1 MKRALLFFAV
11 LCCVASCSNSTDIAV
26 KKESANTGRCAPSEE
41 NPTLGLAAITDKY
54 RVRVWDD
61 RATTASRELEQIG
74 DDPYSNNT
82 GYDLTVVESVAISP
96 KDCKIFV
103 GACCE
108 PVSGIT
114 FYEGENKGEWLQ
126 LTGHLPTVSPDGE
139 LLALVGYEELTISS
153 VEAPDK
159 VSTTIALPKADV
171 ATIYRAQWI
180 SNDDVAL
187 SGFTNDGAYLW
198 IASQSTKSLG
208 EGVQI
213 SSTIDDAAHGLSLV
227 GLIGVDENN
236 NVVTQNI
243 AAEQQTVVEYRY
255 PDSLAISSSD
265 TLSGFVRSYVMR
277 GGRSVMVSDNGAL
290 TTWFGNGNPLSLTG
304 NYMWAG

>member
-1 MKRALLFFAV
+1 MKRALLS
-11 LCCVASCSNSTDIAV
+11 LCALIFLASCSNSTDVAIE
-26 KKESANTGRCAPSEE
+26 KELENTGRCAPSAE
-41 NPTLGLAAITDKY
+41 NPTLGLSAITDEF

-61 RATTASRELEQIG
+61 PTTTDARDLEQIAG
-74 DDPYSNNT
+74 DPSLNNSE
-82 GYDLTVVESVAISP
+82 YDITVVESVAVSA
-96 KDCKIFV
+96 KDCTIFV

-126 LTGHLPTVSPDGE
+126 LIGHLPTVSPDGE

-153 VEAPDK
+153 VANPDK
-159 VSTTIALPKADV
+159 VLTTIALPKADV

-180 SNDDVAL
+180 NNDDVAL

-198 IASQSTKSLG
+198 IASQSTKSLR

-213 SSTIDDAAHGLSLV
+213 SDTVDNAAHGMSLV

-236 NVVTQNI
+236 NVVTQNM
-243 AAEQQTVVEYRY
+243 ATEQQTVVEYRY

-277 GGRSVMVSDNGAL
+277 GERSVMVSDNGVL
-290 TTWFGNGNPLSLTG
+290 TTWFGNGNPLSLAG
-304 NYMWAG
+304 KYNWAG

>member
-1 MKRALLFFAV
+1 MKRALLFLGV
-11 LCCVASCSNSTDIAV
+11 LVCVASCSNSTDIAV
-26 KKESANTGRCAPSEE
+26 EKEVANTGRCAPSEE

-61 RATTASRELEQIG
+61 PATTASRELEQIG

-82 GYDLTVVESVAISP
+82 GYDLTVAESVAISP
-96 KDCKIFV
+96 LNCEIFV

-198 IASQSTKSLG
+198 IASQSTKSLR

-243 AAEQQTVVEYRY
+243 ADEQQTVVEYRY

-277 GGRSVMVSDNGAL
+277 GERSVMVSDNGAL
-290 TTWFGNGNPLSLTG
+290 TTWFGNGNPLSLAG
-304 NYMWAG
+304 KYNWAG

>member
-1 MKRALLFFAV
+1 MKRALLS
-11 LCCVASCSNSTDIAV
+11 LCALIFLASCSNSTDVAIE
-26 KKESANTGRCAPSEE
+26 KEVENTGRCAPSAE
-41 NPTLGLAAITDKY
+41 NPTLGLSAITDEY

-61 RATTASRELEQIG
+61 PTSTDARDLEQIA
-74 DDPYSNNT
+74 DNPSSNNSE
-82 GYDLTVVESVAISP
+82 YDLTVVESVAVSA
-96 KDCKIFV
+96 KDCTIFV

-126 LTGHLPTVSPDGE
+126 LIGHLPTVSPDGE
-139 LLALVGYEELTISS
+139 QLALVGYEELTISS
-153 VEAPDK
+153 VANPDK
-159 VSTTIALPKADV
+159 VLTTIALPKADV

-180 SNDDVAL
+180 NKDDVAL

-198 IASQSTKSLG
+198 IASRSTKSLR

-213 SSTIDDAAHGLSLV
+213 SDTIDDAAHGMSLV

-236 NVVTQNI
+236 NVVTQNM
-243 AAEQQTVVEYRY
+243 ATEQQTVVEYRY

-277 GGRSVMVSDNGAL
+277 GERSVMVSDNGVL
-290 TTWFGNGNPLSLTG
+290 TTWFGNGNPLSLAG
-304 NYMWAG
+304 KYNWAG

>member
-1 MKRALLFFAV
+1 MKRALLS
-11 LCCVASCSNSTDIAV
+11 LCALIFLASCSNSTDVAIE
-26 KKESANTGRCAPSEE
+26 KEVENTGRCAPSAE
-41 NPTLGLAAITDKY
+41 NPTLGLSAITDEY

-61 RATTASRELEQIG
+61 PTSTDARDLEQIA
-74 DDPYSNNT
+74 DNPSSNNSE
-82 GYDLTVVESVAISP
+82 YDLTVVESVAVSA
-96 KDCKIFV
+96 KDCTIFV

-126 LTGHLPTVSPDGE
+126 LIGHLPTVSPDGE
-139 LLALVGYEELTISS
+139 QLALVGYEELTISS
-153 VEAPDK
+153 VANPDK
-159 VSTTIALPKADV
+159 VLTTIALPKADV

-180 SNDDVAL
+180 NKDDVAL

-198 IASQSTKSLG
+198 IASRSIKSLR

-213 SSTIDDAAHGLSLV
+213 SDTIDDAAHGMSLV

-236 NVVTQNI
+236 NIVTQDI

-277 GGRSVMVSDNGAL
+277 GERSVMVSDNGAL
-290 TTWFGNGNPLSLTG
+290 TTWFGNGNPMSLAG
-304 NYMWAG
+304 KYNWAG

>member
-1 MKRALLFFAV
+1 MKRALLS
-11 LCCVASCSNSTDIAV
+11 LCALIFLASCSNSTDVAIE
-26 KKESANTGRCAPSEE
+26 KEVENTGRCAPSAE
-41 NPTLGLAAITDKY
+41 NPTLGLSAITDEY

-61 RATTASRELEQIG
+61 PTSTDARDLEQIA
-74 DDPYSNNT
+74 DNPSSNNSE
-82 GYDLTVVESVAISP
+82 YDLTVVESVAVSA
-96 KDCKIFV
+96 KDCTIFV

-108 PVSGIT
+108 PVIGIT

-126 LTGHLPTVSPDGE
+126 LIGHLPTVSPDGE
-139 LLALVGYEELTISS
+139 QLALVGYEELTISS
-153 VEAPDK
+153 VANPDK
-159 VSTTIALPKADV
+159 VLTTIALPKADV

-180 SNDDVAL
+180 NKDDVAL

-198 IASQSTKSLG
+198 IASRSTKSLR

-213 SSTIDDAAHGLSLV
+213 SDTIDDAAHGMSLV

-236 NVVTQNI
+236 NIVTQDI

-277 GGRSVMVSDNGAL
+277 GERSVMVSDNGAL
-290 TTWFGNGNPLSLTG
+290 TTWFGNGNPMSLAG
-304 NYMWAG
+304 KYNWAG

>member
-1 MKRALLFFAV
+1 MKRALLFLGV
-11 LCCVASCSNSTDIAV
+11 LVCVASCSNSADVTV
-26 KKESANTGRCAPSEE
+26 EKVTANVGRCAPSEE

-61 RATTASRELEQIG
+61 PATTASRELEQIG

-82 GYDLTVVESVAISP
+82 GYDLTVAESVAISP
-96 KDCKIFV
+96 KDCTIFV

-108 PVSGIT
+108 PASGIT
-114 FYEGENKGEWLQ
+114 FYEGENNGELLQ
-126 LTGHLPTVSPDGE
+126 LTGHLPSISPDGE

-180 SNDDVAL
+180 NNDDIAL
-187 SGFTNDGAYLW
+187 TGFTKDGAYLW
-198 IASQSTKSLG
+198 IASRSSRSLR

-213 SSTIDDAAHGLSLV
+213 SSTVDDSAHGMSLV
-227 GLIGVDENN
+227 GLIGVDESG

-243 AAEQQTVVEYRY
+243 AAEQQTSVEYRY
-255 PDSLAISSSD
+255 PDSLAVSSTD

-277 GGRSVMVSDNGAL
+277 GKRSVMVSDNGAL
-290 TTWFGNGNPLSLTG
+290 TTWFGNGEPLSLTG

>member
-1 MKRALLFFAV
+1 MKRTLLSLCALIFL
-11 LCCVASCSNSTDIAV
+11 ASCSNSTDVAV
-26 KKESANTGRCAPSEE
+26 EKEAENTGRCAPSAE
-41 NPTLGLAAITDKY
+41 NPTLGLSAITDEF

-61 RATTASRELEQIG
+61 PTTTDARDLEQIAG
-74 DDPYSNNT
+74 DPSLNNSE
-82 GYDLTVVESVAISP
+82 YDITVVESVAVSA
-96 KDCKIFV
+96 KDCTIFV

-126 LTGHLPTVSPDGE
+126 LIGHLPTVSPDGE

-153 VEAPDK
+153 VANPDK
-159 VSTTIALPKADV
+159 VLTTIALPKADV

-180 SNDDVAL
+180 NNDDVAL

-198 IASQSTKSLG
+198 IASQSTKSLR

-213 SSTIDDAAHGLSLV
+213 SDTVDNAAHGMSLV

-236 NVVTQNI
+236 NVVTQNM
-243 AAEQQTVVEYRY
+243 ATEQQTVVEYRY

-277 GGRSVMVSDNGAL
+277 GERSVMVSDNGVL
-290 TTWFGNGNPLSLTG
+290 TTWFGNGNPLSLAG
-304 NYMWAG
+304 KYNWAG

>member
-1 MKRALLFFAV
+1 MKRTLLSLCALIFL
-11 LCCVASCSNSTDIAV
+11 ASCSNSTGVAV
-26 KKESANTGRCAPSEE
+26 EKEAENTGRCAPSAE
-41 NPTLGLAAITDKY
+41 NPTLGLSAITDEF

-61 RATTASRELEQIG
+61 PTTTDARDLEQIAG
-74 DDPYSNNT
+74 DPSLNNSE
-82 GYDLTVVESVAISP
+82 YDITVVESVAVSA
-96 KDCKIFV
+96 KDCTIFV

-126 LTGHLPTVSPDGE
+126 LIGHLPTVSPDGE

-153 VEAPDK
+153 VANPDK
-159 VSTTIALPKADV
+159 VLTTIALPKADV

-180 SNDDVAL
+180 NNDDVAL

-198 IASQSTKSLG
+198 IASQSTKSLR
-208 EGVQI
+208 EGAQI
-213 SSTIDDAAHGLSLV
+213 SDTVDNAAHGMSLV

-236 NVVTQNI
+236 NVVTQNM
-243 AAEQQTVVEYRY
+243 ATEQQTVVEYRY

-277 GGRSVMVSDNGAL
+277 GERSVMVSDNGVL
-290 TTWFGNGNPLSLTG
+290 TTWFGNGNPLSLAG
-304 NYMWAG
+304 KYNWAG

>member
-1 MKRALLFFAV
+1 MKRALLS
-11 LCCVASCSNSTDIAV
+11 LCALIFLASCSNSTDVAIE
-26 KKESANTGRCAPSEE
+26 KEVENTGRCAPSAE
-41 NPTLGLAAITDKY
+41 NPTLGLSAITDEY

-61 RATTASRELEQIG
+61 PTSTDARDLEQIA
-74 DDPYSNNT
+74 DNPSSNNSE
-82 GYDLTVVESVAISP
+82 YDLTVVESVAVSA
-96 KDCKIFV
+96 KDCTIFV

-126 LTGHLPTVSPDGE
+126 LIGHLPTVSPDGE

-153 VEAPDK
+153 VANPDK
-159 VSTTIALPKADV
+159 VLTTIALPKADV

-180 SNDDVAL
+180 NNDDVAL

-198 IASQSTKSLG
+198 IASQSTKSLR

-213 SSTIDDAAHGLSLV
+213 SDTIDNAAHGMSLV

-236 NVVTQNI
+236 NIVTQDI

-277 GGRSVMVSDNGAL
+277 GERSVMVSDNGAL
-290 TTWFGNGNPLSLTG
+290 TTWFGNGNPMSLAG
-304 NYMWAG
+304 KYNWAG

>member
-1 MKRALLFFAV
+1 VKRALLS
-11 LCCVASCSNSTDIAV
+11 LCALIFLASCSNSTDVAIE
-26 KKESANTGRCAPSEE
+26 KEVENTGRCAPSAE
-41 NPTLGLAAITDKY
+41 NPTLGLSAITDEY

-61 RATTASRELEQIG
+61 PTSTDARDLEQIA
-74 DDPYSNNT
+74 DNPSSNNSE
-82 GYDLTVVESVAISP
+82 YDLTVVESVAVSA
-96 KDCKIFV
+96 KDCTIFV

-126 LTGHLPTVSPDGE
+126 LIGHLPTVSPDGE
-139 LLALVGYEELTISS
+139 QLALVGYEELTISS
-153 VEAPDK
+153 VANPDK
-159 VSTTIALPKADV
+159 VLTTIALPKADV

-180 SNDDVAL
+180 NKDDVAL

-198 IASQSTKSLG
+198 IASRSTKSLR

-213 SSTIDDAAHGLSLV
+213 SDTIDDAAHGMSLV

-236 NVVTQNI
+236 NIVTQDI

-277 GGRSVMVSDNGAL
+277 GERSVMVSDNGAL
-290 TTWFGNGNPLSLTG
+290 TTWFGNGNPMSLAG
-304 NYMWAG
+304 KYNWAG

>member
-1 MKRALLFFAV
+1 MLGV
-11 LCCVASCSNSTDIAV
+11 LVCVASCSNSTDIAV
-26 KKESANTGRCAPSEE
+26 EKEIANTGRCAPSEE

-61 RATTASRELEQIG
+61 PATTASRGLEQIG

-82 GYDLTVVESVAISP
+82 GYDLTVAESVAISP

-126 LTGHLPTVSPDGE
+126 LTGHLPSISPDGE

-180 SNDDVAL
+180 NNDDIAL
-187 SGFTNDGAYLW
+187 TGFTKDGAYLW
-198 IASQSTKSLG
+198 IASQSTKSLR

-227 GLIGVDENN
+227 GLIGIDENN

-277 GGRSVMVSDNGAL
+277 GERSVMVSDNGAL
-290 TTWFGNGNPLSLTG
+290 TTWFGNGNPLSLAG
-304 NYMWAG
+304 KYNWAG

>member
-1 MKRALLFFAV
+1 MKRALLS
-11 LCCVASCSNSTDIAV
+11 LCALIFLASCSNSTDVAIE
-26 KKESANTGRCAPSEE
+26 KEVENTGRCAPSAE
-41 NPTLGLAAITDKY
+41 NPTLGLSAITDEY

-61 RATTASRELEQIG
+61 PTSTDARDLEQIA
-74 DDPYSNNT
+74 DNPSSNNSE
-82 GYDLTVVESVAISP
+82 YDLTVVESVAVSA
-96 KDCKIFV
+96 KDCTIFV

-126 LTGHLPTVSPDGE
+126 LIGHLPTVSPDGE
-139 LLALVGYEELTISS
+139 QLALVGYEELTISS
-153 VEAPDK
+153 VANPDK
-159 VSTTIALPKADV
+159 VLTTIALPKADV

-180 SNDDVAL
+180 NNDDVAL

-198 IASQSTKSLG
+198 IASRSTKSLR

-213 SSTIDDAAHGLSLV
+213 SDTVDDAAHGLSLV

-236 NVVTQNI
+236 NIVTQDI

-277 GGRSVMVSDNGAL
+277 GERSVMVSDNGAL
-290 TTWFGNGNPLSLTG
+290 TTWFGNGNPMSLAG
-304 NYMWAG
+304 KYNWAG

>member
-1 MKRALLFFAV
+1 MKRALLS
-11 LCCVASCSNSTDIAV
+11 LCALIFLASCSNSTDVPIE
-26 KKESANTGRCAPSEE
+26 KEVENTGRCAPSAE
-41 NPTLGLAAITDKY
+41 NPTLGLSAITDEY

-61 RATTASRELEQIG
+61 PTSTDARDLEQIA
-74 DDPYSNNT
+74 DNPSSNNSE
-82 GYDLTVVESVAISP
+82 YDLTVVESVAVSA
-96 KDCKIFV
+96 KDCTIFV

-126 LTGHLPTVSPDGE
+126 LIGHLPTVSPDGE
-139 LLALVGYEELTISS
+139 QLALVGYEELTISS
-153 VEAPDK
+153 VANPDK
-159 VSTTIALPKADV
+159 VLTTIALPKADV

-180 SNDDVAL
+180 NKDDVAL

-198 IASQSTKSLG
+198 IASRSTKSLR

-213 SSTIDDAAHGLSLV
+213 SDTIDDAAHGMSLV

-236 NVVTQNI
+236 NIVTQDI

-277 GGRSVMVSDNGAL
+277 GERSVMVSDNGAL
-290 TTWFGNGNPLSLTG
+290 TTWFGNGNPMSLAG
-304 NYMWAG
+304 KYNWAG

>member
-1 MKRALLFFAV
+1 MKRTLLSLCALIFL
-11 LCCVASCSNSTDIAV
+11 ASCSNSTGVAV
-26 KKESANTGRCAPSEE
+26 EKEAENTGRCAPSAE
-41 NPTLGLAAITDKY
+41 NPTLGLSAITDEF

-61 RATTASRELEQIG
+61 PTTTDARDLEQIAG
-74 DDPYSNNT
+74 DPSLNNSE
-82 GYDLTVVESVAISP
+82 YDITVVESVAVSA
-96 KDCKIFV
+96 KDCTIFV

-126 LTGHLPTVSPDGE
+126 LIGHLPTVSPDGE

-153 VEAPDK
+153 VANPDK
-159 VSTTIALPKADV
+159 VLTTIALPKADV

-180 SNDDVAL
+180 NNDDVAL

-198 IASQSTKSLG
+198 IASQSTKSLR

-213 SSTIDDAAHGLSLV
+213 SDTVDDAAHGMSLV

-236 NVVTQNI
+236 NVVTQNM
-243 AAEQQTVVEYRY
+243 ATEQQTVVEYRY

-277 GGRSVMVSDNGAL
+277 GERSVMVSDNGVL
-290 TTWFGNGNPLSLTG
+290 TTWFGNGNPLSLAG
-304 NYMWAG
+304 KYNWAG

>member
-1 MKRALLFFAV
+1 MKRALLS
-11 LCCVASCSNSTDIAV
+11 LCALIFLASCSNSTDVAIE
-26 KKESANTGRCAPSEE
+26 KEVENTGRCAPSAE
-41 NPTLGLAAITDKY
+41 NPTLGLSAITDEY

-61 RATTASRELEQIG
+61 PTSTDARDLEQIA
-74 DDPYSNNT
+74 DNPSSNNSE
-82 GYDLTVVESVAISP
+82 YDLTVVESVAVSA
-96 KDCKIFV
+96 KDCTIFV

-126 LTGHLPTVSPDGE
+126 LIGHLPTVSPDGE

-153 VEAPDK
+153 VANPDK
-159 VSTTIALPKADV
+159 VLTTIALPKADV

-180 SNDDVAL
+180 NNDDVAL

-198 IASQSTKSLG
+198 IASRSTKSLR

-213 SSTIDDAAHGLSLV
+213 SDTVDDAAHGLSLV

-236 NVVTQNI
+236 NIVTQNI

-265 TLSGFVRSYVMR
+265 TLSGFVWSYVMR
-277 GGRSVMVSDNGAL
+277 GERSVMVSDNGAL
-290 TTWFGNGNPLSLTG
+290 TTWFGNGNPMSLAG
-304 NYMWAG
+304 KYNWAG

>member
-1 MKRALLFFAV
+1 MKRTLLSLCALIFL
-11 LCCVASCSNSTDIAV
+11 ASCSNSTGVAV
-26 KKESANTGRCAPSEE
+26 EKEAENAGRCAPSAE
-41 NPTLGLAAITDKY
+41 NPTLGLSAITDEY

-61 RATTASRELEQIG
+61 PTSTDARDLEQIA
-74 DDPYSNNT
+74 DNPSSNNSE
-82 GYDLTVVESVAISP
+82 YDLTVVESVAVSA
-96 KDCKIFV
+96 KDCTIFV

-126 LTGHLPTVSPDGE
+126 LIGHLPTVSPDGE

-153 VEAPDK
+153 VANPDK
-159 VSTTIALPKADV
+159 VLTTIALPKADV

-180 SNDDVAL
+180 NNDDVAL

-198 IASQSTKSLG
+198 IASQSTKSLR

-213 SSTIDDAAHGLSLV
+213 SGTIDDAAHGMSLV

-277 GGRSVMVSDNGAL
+277 GERSVMVSDNGAL
-290 TTWFGNGNPLSLTG
+290 TTWFGNGNPLSLAG
-304 NYMWAG
+304 KYNWAG

>member
-1 MKRALLFFAV
+1 MKRALLS
-11 LCCVASCSNSTDIAV
+11 LCALIFLASCSNSTDVAIE
-26 KKESANTGRCAPSEE
+26 KEVENTGRCAPSAE
-41 NPTLGLAAITDKY
+41 NPTLGLSAITDEY

-61 RATTASRELEQIG
+61 PTSTDARDLEQIA
-74 DDPYSNNT
+74 DNPSSNNSE
-82 GYDLTVVESVAISP
+82 YDLTVVESVAVSA
-96 KDCKIFV
+96 KDCTIFV

-126 LTGHLPTVSPDGE
+126 LIGHLPTVSPDGE
-139 LLALVGYEELTISS
+139 QLALVGYEELTISS
-153 VEAPDK
+153 VANPDK
-159 VSTTIALPKADV
+159 VLTTIALPKADV

-180 SNDDVAL
+180 NKDDVAL

-198 IASQSTKSLG
+198 IASRSTKSLR

-213 SSTIDDAAHGLSLV
+213 SDTVDDAAHGLSLV

-236 NVVTQNI
+236 NIVTQDI

-277 GGRSVMVSDNGAL
+277 GERSVMVSDNGAL
-290 TTWFGNGNPLSLTG
+290 TTWFGNGNPMSLAG
-304 NYMWAG
+304 KYNWAG

>member
-1 MKRALLFFAV
+1 MKRALLS
-11 LCCVASCSNSTDIAV
+11 LCALIFLASCSNSTDVAIE
-26 KKESANTGRCAPSEE
+26 KEVENTGRCAPSAE
-41 NPTLGLAAITDKY
+41 NPTLGLSAITDEY

-61 RATTASRELEQIG
+61 PTSTDARDLEQIA
-74 DDPYSNNT
+74 DNPSSNNSE
-82 GYDLTVVESVAISP
+82 YDLTVVESVAVSA
-96 KDCKIFV
+96 KDCTIFV

-126 LTGHLPTVSPDGE
+126 LIGHLPTVSPDGE
-139 LLALVGYEELTISS
+139 QLALVGYEELTISS
-153 VEAPDK
+153 VANPDK
-159 VSTTIALPKADV
+159 VLTTIALPKADV

-180 SNDDVAL
+180 NNDDVAL

-198 IASQSTKSLG
+198 IASQSTKSLR

-213 SSTIDDAAHGLSLV
+213 SGTIDDAAHGMSLV

-277 GGRSVMVSDNGAL
+277 GERSVMVSDNGAL
-290 TTWFGNGNPLSLTG
+290 TTWFGNGNPLSLAG
-304 NYMWAG
+304 KYNWAG

>member
-1 MKRALLFFAV
+1 MKRALLSLCAFFC
-11 LCCVASCSNSTDIAV
+11 LASCSNSTDVAIE
-26 KKESANTGRCAPSEE
+26 KEAENAGRCAPSAE
-41 NPTLGLAAITDKY
+41 NPTLGLSAITDEF

-61 RATTASRELEQIG
+61 PTTTDARDLEQIAG
-74 DDPYSNNT
+74 DPSSNNSE
-82 GYDLTVVESVAISP
+82 YDITVVESVAVSA
-96 KDCKIFV
+96 KDCTIFV

-126 LTGHLPTVSPDGE
+126 LIGHLPTVSPDGE

-153 VEAPDK
+153 VANPDK
-159 VSTTIALPKADV
+159 VLTTIALPKADV
-171 ATIYRAQWI
+171 ATIYRAQWTN
-180 SNDDVAL
+180 NDDVAL

-198 IASQSTKSLG
+198 IASQSTKSLR

-213 SSTIDDAAHGLSLV
+213 SDTIDDAAHGMSLV

-277 GGRSVMVSDNGAL
+277 GERSVMVSDNGAL
-290 TTWFGNGNPLSLTG
+290 TTWFGNGNPLSLAG
-304 NYMWAG
+304 KYNWAG

>member
-1 MKRALLFFAV
+1 MKRTLLSLCALIFL
-11 LCCVASCSNSTDIAV
+11 ASCSNSTGVAV
-26 KKESANTGRCAPSEE
+26 EKEAENTGRCAPSAE
-41 NPTLGLAAITDKY
+41 NPTLGLSAITDEF

-61 RATTASRELEQIG
+61 PTTTDARDLEQIAG
-74 DDPYSNNT
+74 DPSSNNSE
-82 GYDLTVVESVAISP
+82 YDITVVESVAVSA
-96 KDCKIFV
+96 KDCTIFV

-126 LTGHLPTVSPDGE
+126 LIGHLPTVSPDGE

-153 VEAPDK
+153 VANPDK
-159 VSTTIALPKADV
+159 VLTTIALPKADV

-180 SNDDVAL
+180 NNDDVAL

-198 IASQSTKSLG
+198 IASQSTKSLR

-213 SSTIDDAAHGLSLV
+213 SDTVDNAAHGMSLV

-236 NVVTQNI
+236 NVVTQNM
-243 AAEQQTVVEYRY
+243 ATEQQTVVEYRY

-277 GGRSVMVSDNGAL
+277 GERSVMVSDNGVL
-290 TTWFGNGNPLSLTG
+290 TTWFGNGNPLSLAG
-304 NYMWAG
+304 KYNWAG

>member
-1 MKRALLFFAV
+1 MKRALLS
-11 LCCVASCSNSTDIAV
+11 LCALICLASCSNSTDVASE
-26 KKESANTGRCAPSEE
+26 KEVENTGRCAPSAE
-41 NPTLGLAAITDKY
+41 NPTLGLSAITDEY

-61 RATTASRELEQIG
+61 PTSTVARDLEQIA
-74 DDPYSNNT
+74 DNLSSNNSE
-82 GYDLTVVESVAISP
+82 YDLTVVESVAVSA
-96 KDCKIFV
+96 KDCTIFV

-126 LTGHLPTVSPDGE
+126 LIGHLPTVSPDGE
-139 LLALVGYEELTISS
+139 QLALVGYEELTISS
-153 VEAPDK
+153 VANPNK
-159 VSTTIALPKADV
+159 VLTTIALPKADV

-180 SNDDVAL
+180 NNDDVAL

-198 IASQSTKSLG
+198 IASRSTKSLR

-213 SSTIDDAAHGLSLV
+213 SDTVDDAAHGLSLV

-236 NVVTQNI
+236 NIVTQNI
-243 AAEQQTVVEYRY
+243 AAKQQTVVEYRD

-277 GGRSVMVSDNGAL
+277 GERSVMVSDNGAL
-290 TTWFGNGNPLSLTG
+290 TTWFGNGNPMSLAG
-304 NYMWAG
+304 KYNWAG

>member
-1 MKRALLFFAV
+1 MKRTLLSLCALIFL
-11 LCCVASCSNSTDIAV
+11 ASCSNSTGVAV
-26 KKESANTGRCAPSEE
+26 EKEAENTGRCAPSAE
-41 NPTLGLAAITDKY
+41 NPTLGLSAITDEF

-61 RATTASRELEQIG
+61 PTTTDARDLEQIAG
-74 DDPYSNNT
+74 DPSLNNSE
-82 GYDLTVVESVAISP
+82 YDITVVESVAVSA
-96 KDCKIFV
+96 KDCTIFV

-126 LTGHLPTVSPDGE
+126 LIGHLPTVSPDGE

-153 VEAPDK
+153 VANPDK
-159 VSTTIALPKADV
+159 VLTTIALPKADV

-180 SNDDVAL
+180 NNDDVAL

-198 IASQSTKSLG
+198 IASQSTKSLR

-213 SSTIDDAAHGLSLV
+213 SDTVDNAAHGMSLV

-236 NVVTQNI
+236 NVVTQNM
-243 AAEQQTVVEYRY
+243 ATEQQTVVEYRY

-277 GGRSVMVSDNGAL
+277 GERSVMVSDNGVL
-290 TTWFGNGNPLSLTG
+290 TTWFGNGNPLSLAG
-304 NYMWAG
+304 KYNWAG

>member
-1 MKRALLFFAV
+1 MKRALLSLCAFFC
-11 LCCVASCSNSTDIAV
+11 LASCSNSTDVAIE
-26 KKESANTGRCAPSEE
+26 KEAENAGRCAPSAE
-41 NPTLGLAAITDKY
+41 NPTLGLSAITDEY

-61 RATTASRELEQIG
+61 PTSTDARDLEQIA
-74 DDPYSNNT
+74 DNPSSNNSE
-82 GYDLTVVESVAISP
+82 YDLTVVESVAVSA
-96 KDCKIFV
+96 KDCTIFV

-126 LTGHLPTVSPDGE
+126 LIGHLPTVSPDGE

-153 VEAPDK
+153 VANPDK
-159 VSTTIALPKADV
+159 VLTTIALPKADV

-180 SNDDVAL
+180 NNDDVAL

-198 IASQSTKSLG
+198 IASQSTKSLR

-213 SSTIDDAAHGLSLV
+213 SDTIDDAAHGMSLV

-277 GGRSVMVSDNGAL
+277 GERSVMVSDNGAL
-290 TTWFGNGNPLSLTG
+290 TTGFGNGNPLSRAG
-304 NYMWAG
+304 KYNWAG

>member
-1 MKRALLFFAV
+1 MKRTLLSLCALIFL
-11 LCCVASCSNSTDIAV
+11 ASCSNSTGVAV
-26 KKESANTGRCAPSEE
+26 EKEVENTGRCAPSAE
-41 NPTLGLAAITDKY
+41 NPTLGLSAITDEF

-61 RATTASRELEQIG
+61 PTTTDARDLEQIAG
-74 DDPYSNNT
+74 DPSLNNSE
-82 GYDLTVVESVAISP
+82 YDITVVESVAVSA
-96 KDCKIFV
+96 KDCTIFV

-126 LTGHLPTVSPDGE
+126 LIGHLPTVSPDGE

-153 VEAPDK
+153 VANPDK
-159 VSTTIALPKADV
+159 VLTTIALPKADV

-180 SNDDVAL
+180 NNDDVAL

-198 IASQSTKSLG
+198 IASQSTKSLR

-213 SSTIDDAAHGLSLV
+213 SDTVDNAAHGMSLV

-236 NVVTQNI
+236 NVVTQNM
-243 AAEQQTVVEYRY
+243 ATEQQTVVEYRY

-277 GGRSVMVSDNGAL
+277 GERSVMVSDNGVL
-290 TTWFGNGNPLSLTG
+290 TTWFGNGNPLSLAG
-304 NYMWAG
+304 KYNWAG

>member
-1 MKRALLFFAV
+1 MKRTLLSLCALIFL
-11 LCCVASCSNSTDIAV
+11 ASRSNSTGVAV
-26 KKESANTGRCAPSEE
+26 EKEAENTGRCAPSAE
-41 NPTLGLAAITDKY
+41 NPTLGLSAITDEF

-61 RATTASRELEQIG
+61 PTSTDARDLEQIA
-74 DDPYSNNT
+74 DNPSSNNSE
-82 GYDLTVVESVAISP
+82 YDLTVVESVAVSA
-96 KDCKIFV
+96 KDCTIFV

-126 LTGHLPTVSPDGE
+126 LIGHLPTVSPDGE

-153 VEAPDK
+153 VANPDK
-159 VSTTIALPKADV
+159 VLTTIALPKADV

-180 SNDDVAL
+180 NNDDVAL

-198 IASQSTKSLG
+198 IASQSTKSLR
-208 EGVQI
+208 EGAQI
-213 SSTIDDAAHGLSLV
+213 SDTVDNAAHGMSLV

-236 NVVTQNI
+236 NVVTQNM
-243 AAEQQTVVEYRY
+243 ATEQQTVVEYRY

-277 GGRSVMVSDNGAL
+277 GERSVMVSDNGVL
-290 TTWFGNGNPLSLTG
+290 TTWFGNGNPLSLAG
-304 NYMWAG
+304 KYNWAG

>member
-1 MKRALLFFAV
+1 M
-11 LCCVASCSNSTDIAV
+11 
-26 KKESANTGRCAPSEE
+26 ENTGRCAPSAE
-41 NPTLGLAAITDKY
+41 NPTLGLSAITDEY

-61 RATTASRELEQIG
+61 PTSTVARDLEQIA
-74 DDPYSNNT
+74 DNLSSNNSE
-82 GYDLTVVESVAISP
+82 YDLTVVESVAVSA
-96 KDCKIFV
+96 KDCTIFV

-126 LTGHLPTVSPDGE
+126 LIGHLPTVSPDGE
-139 LLALVGYEELTISS
+139 QLALVGYEELTISS
-153 VEAPDK
+153 VANPNK
-159 VSTTIALPKADV
+159 VLTTIALPKADV

-180 SNDDVAL
+180 NNDDVAL

-198 IASQSTKSLG
+198 IASRSTKSLR

-213 SSTIDDAAHGLSLV
+213 SDTVDDAAHGLSLV

-236 NVVTQNI
+236 NIVTQNI
-243 AAEQQTVVEYRY
+243 AAKQQTVVEYRD

-277 GGRSVMVSDNGAL
+277 GERSVMVSDNGAL
-290 TTWFGNGNPLSLTG
+290 TTWFGNGNPMSLAG
-304 NYMWAG
+304 KYNWAG

>member
-1 MKRALLFFAV
+1 MKRALLS
-11 LCCVASCSNSTDIAV
+11 LCALIFLASCSNSTDIAIE
-26 KKESANTGRCAPSEE
+26 KEVENTGRCAPSAE
-41 NPTLGLAAITDKY
+41 NPTLGLSAITDEY

-61 RATTASRELEQIG
+61 PTSTDARDLEQIA
-74 DDPYSNNT
+74 DNPSSNNSE
-82 GYDLTVVESVAISP
+82 YDLTVVESVAVSA
-96 KDCKIFV
+96 KDCTIFV

-126 LTGHLPTVSPDGE
+126 LIGHLPTVSPDGE
-139 LLALVGYEELTISS
+139 QLALVGYEELTISS
-153 VEAPDK
+153 VANPDK
-159 VSTTIALPKADV
+159 VLTTIALPKADV

-180 SNDDVAL
+180 NKDDVAL

-198 IASQSTKSLG
+198 IASRSTKSLR

-213 SSTIDDAAHGLSLV
+213 SDTIDDAAHGMSLV

-236 NVVTQNI
+236 NIVTQDI

-277 GGRSVMVSDNGAL
+277 GERSVMVSDNGAL
-290 TTWFGNGNPLSLTG
+290 TTWFGNGNPMSLAG
-304 NYMWAG
+304 KYNWAG

>member
-1 MKRALLFFAV
+1 MKRALLSLCAFFC
-11 LCCVASCSNSTDIAV
+11 LASCSNSTDVAIE
-26 KKESANTGRCAPSEE
+26 KEAENAGRCAPSAE
-41 NPTLGLAAITDKY
+41 NPTLGLSAITDEY

-61 RATTASRELEQIG
+61 PTSTDARDLEQIA
-74 DDPYSNNT
+74 DNPSSNNSE
-82 GYDLTVVESVAISP
+82 YDLMVVESVAVSA
-96 KDCKIFV
+96 KDCTIFV

-126 LTGHLPTVSPDGE
+126 LIGHLPTVSPDGE

-153 VEAPDK
+153 VANPDK
-159 VSTTIALPKADV
+159 VLTTIALPKADV

-180 SNDDVAL
+180 NNDDVAL

-198 IASQSTKSLG
+198 IASQSTKSLR

-213 SSTIDDAAHGLSLV
+213 SDTVDNAAHGMSLV

-236 NVVTQNI
+236 NVVTQNM
-243 AAEQQTVVEYRY
+243 ATEQQTVVEYRY

-277 GGRSVMVSDNGAL
+277 GERSVMVSDNGVL
-290 TTWFGNGNPLSLTG
+290 TTWFGNGNPLSLAG
-304 NYMWAG
+304 KYNWAG

>member
-1 MKRALLFFAV
+1 MKRALLS
-11 LCCVASCSNSTDIAV
+11 LCALIFLASCSNSTDVAV
-26 KKESANTGRCAPSEE
+26 EKEAENTGRCAPSAE
-41 NPTLGLAAITDKY
+41 NPTLGLSAITDEY

-61 RATTASRELEQIG
+61 PTSTDARDLEQIA
-74 DDPYSNNT
+74 DNPSSNNSE
-82 GYDLTVVESVAISP
+82 YDLTVVESVAVSA
-96 KDCKIFV
+96 KDCTIFV

-126 LTGHLPTVSPDGE
+126 LIGHLPTVSPDGE

-153 VEAPDK
+153 VANPDK
-159 VSTTIALPKADV
+159 VLTTIALPKADV

-180 SNDDVAL
+180 NNDDVAL

-198 IASQSTKSLG
+198 IASQSTKSLR
-208 EGVQI
+208 EGAQI
-213 SSTIDDAAHGLSLV
+213 SDTVDNAAHGMSLV

-236 NVVTQNI
+236 NVVTQNM
-243 AAEQQTVVEYRY
+243 ATEQQTVVEYRY

-277 GGRSVMVSDNGAL
+277 GERSVMVSDNGVL
-290 TTWFGNGNPLSLTG
+290 TTWFGNGNPLSLAG
-304 NYMWAG
+304 KYNWAG

>member
-1 MKRALLFFAV
+1 MKRALLFLGV
-11 LCCVASCSNSTDIAV
+11 LVCVASCSNSTDIAV
-26 KKESANTGRCAPSEE
+26 EKEVANTGRCAPSEE

-61 RATTASRELEQIG
+61 PATTASRELEQIG

-82 GYDLTVVESVAISP
+82 GYDLTVAESVAISP
-96 KDCKIFV
+96 LNCEIFV

-114 FYEGENKGEWLQ
+114 FYEGKNKGEWLQ

-198 IASQSTKSLG
+198 IASQSTKSLR

-243 AAEQQTVVEYRY
+243 ADEQQTVVEYRY

-277 GGRSVMVSDNGAL
+277 GERSVMVSDNGAL
-290 TTWFGNGNPLSLTG
+290 TTWFGNGNPLSLAG
-304 NYMWAG
+304 KYNWAG

>member
-1 MKRALLFFAV
+1 VKRALLS
-11 LCCVASCSNSTDIAV
+11 LCALICLASCSNSTDVASE
-26 KKESANTGRCAPSEE
+26 KEVENTGRCAPSAE
-41 NPTLGLAAITDKY
+41 NPTLGLSAITDEY

-61 RATTASRELEQIG
+61 PTSTDARDLEQIA
-74 DDPYSNNT
+74 DNPSSNNSE
-82 GYDLTVVESVAISP
+82 YDLTVVESVAVSA
-96 KDCKIFV
+96 KDCTIFV

-126 LTGHLPTVSPDGE
+126 LIGHLPTVSPDGE
-139 LLALVGYEELTISS
+139 QLALVGYEELTISS
-153 VEAPDK
+153 VANPDK
-159 VSTTIALPKADV
+159 VLTTIALPKADV

-180 SNDDVAL
+180 NKDDVAL

-198 IASQSTKSLG
+198 IASRSTKSLR

-213 SSTIDDAAHGLSLV
+213 SDTIDDAAHGMSLV

-236 NVVTQNI
+236 NIVTQDI

-277 GGRSVMVSDNGAL
+277 GERSVMVSDNGAL
-290 TTWFGNGNPLSLTG
+290 TTWFGNGNPMSLAG
-304 NYMWAG
+304 KYNWAG

>member
-1 MKRALLFFAV
+1 MKRALLS
-11 LCCVASCSNSTDIAV
+11 LCALIFLASCSNSTDVAIE
-26 KKESANTGRCAPSEE
+26 KEAENTGRCAPSAE
-41 NPTLGLAAITDKY
+41 NPTLGLSAITDEY

-61 RATTASRELEQIG
+61 PTSTDARDLEQIA
-74 DDPYSNNT
+74 DNPSSNNSE
-82 GYDLTVVESVAISP
+82 YDLTVVESVAVSA
-96 KDCKIFV
+96 KDCTIFV

-126 LTGHLPTVSPDGE
+126 LIGHLPTVSPDGE
-139 LLALVGYEELTISS
+139 QLALVGYEELTISS
-153 VEAPDK
+153 VANPDK
-159 VSTTIALPKADV
+159 VLTTIALPKADV

-180 SNDDVAL
+180 NKDDVAL

-198 IASQSTKSLG
+198 IASRSTKSLR

-213 SSTIDDAAHGLSLV
+213 SDTIDDAAHGMSLV
-227 GLIGVDENN
+227 GLIGVDENDN
-236 NVVTQNI
+236 IVTQDI

-277 GGRSVMVSDNGAL
+277 GERSVMVSDNGAL
-290 TTWFGNGNPLSLTG
+290 TTWFGNGNPMSLAG
-304 NYMWAG
+304 KYNWAG

>member
-1 MKRALLFFAV
+1 M
-11 LCCVASCSNSTDIAV
+11 
-26 KKESANTGRCAPSEE
+26 ENTGRCAPSAE
-41 NPTLGLAAITDKY
+41 NPTLGLSAITDEY

-61 RATTASRELEQIG
+61 PTSTDARDLEQIA
-74 DDPYSNNT
+74 DNPSSNNSE
-82 GYDLTVVESVAISP
+82 YDLTVVESVAVSA
-96 KDCKIFV
+96 KDCTIFV

-126 LTGHLPTVSPDGE
+126 LIGHLPTVSPDGE
-139 LLALVGYEELTISS
+139 QLALVGYEELTISS
-153 VEAPDK
+153 VANPDK
-159 VSTTIALPKADV
+159 VLTTIALPKADV

-180 SNDDVAL
+180 NKDDVAL

-198 IASQSTKSLG
+198 IASRSTKSLR

-213 SSTIDDAAHGLSLV
+213 SDTIDDAAHGMSLV

-236 NVVTQNI
+236 NIVTQDI

-277 GGRSVMVSDNGAL
+277 GERSVMVSDNGAL
-290 TTWFGNGNPLSLTG
+290 TTWFGNGEPLSLLG
-304 NYMWAG
+304 DYMWAG

>member
-1 MKRALLFFAV
+1 MKRTLLSLCALIFL
-11 LCCVASCSNSTDIAV
+11 ASCSNSTGVAV
-26 KKESANTGRCAPSEE
+26 EKEAENTGRCAPSAE
-41 NPTLGLAAITDKY
+41 NPTLGLSAITDEF

-61 RATTASRELEQIG
+61 PTTTDARDLEQIAG
-74 DDPYSNNT
+74 DPSLNNSE
-82 GYDLTVVESVAISP
+82 YDITVVESVAVSA
-96 KDCKIFV
+96 KDCTIFV

-126 LTGHLPTVSPDGE
+126 LIGHLPTVSPDGE

-153 VEAPDK
+153 VANPDK
-159 VSTTIALPKADV
+159 VLTTIALPKADV

-180 SNDDVAL
+180 NNDDVAL

-198 IASQSTKSLG
+198 IASQSTKALR

-213 SSTIDDAAHGLSLV
+213 SDTVDNAAHGMSLV

-236 NVVTQNI
+236 NVVTQNM
-243 AAEQQTVVEYRY
+243 ATEQQTVVEYRY

-277 GGRSVMVSDNGAL
+277 GERSVMVSDNGVL
-290 TTWFGNGNPLSLTG
+290 TTWFGNGNPLSLAG
-304 NYMWAG
+304 KYNWAG

>member
-1 MKRALLFFAV
+1 MKRALLSLCAFFC
-11 LCCVASCSNSTDIAV
+11 LASCSNSTDVAIE
-26 KKESANTGRCAPSEE
+26 KEAENAGRCAPSAE
-41 NPTLGLAAITDKY
+41 NPTLGLSAITDEY

-61 RATTASRELEQIG
+61 PTSTDARDLEQIAG
-74 DDPYSNNT
+74 DPSLNNSE
-82 GYDLTVVESVAISP
+82 YDITVVESVAVSA
-96 KDCKIFV
+96 KDCTIFV

-126 LTGHLPTVSPDGE
+126 LIGHLPTVSPDGE

-153 VEAPDK
+153 VANPDK
-159 VSTTIALPKADV
+159 VLTTIALPKADV

-180 SNDDVAL
+180 NNDDVAL

-198 IASQSTKSLG
+198 IASQSTKSLR

-213 SSTIDDAAHGLSLV
+213 SDTVDNAAHGMSLV

-236 NVVTQNI
+236 NVVTQNM
-243 AAEQQTVVEYRY
+243 ATEQQTVVEYRY

-277 GGRSVMVSDNGAL
+277 GERSVMVSDNGVL
-290 TTWFGNGNPLSLTG
+290 TTWFGNGNPLSLAG
-304 NYMWAG
+304 KYNWAG